1 MWESCDGMHVVTS
14 TGARIPAVFFSNWS
28 PRFEEW
34 SSSLGHQLLA
44 CSCRG
49 LLCDRAE
56 TSGGGRAWIGGKNKV
71 IPISKLPRLVGLG
84 RMESGWEWLG
94 GVERVTI
101 L

>member
-1 MWESCDGMHVVTS
+1 MHVVTS
-14 TGARIPAVFFSNWS
+14 TGARIPAVFFQT
-28 PRFEEW
+28 
-34 SSSLGHQLLA
+34 GHQ
-44 CSCRG
+44 G
-49 LLCDRAE
+49 LKNGAHPLGTNYLPAVAKGYFVTE
-56 TSGGGRAWIGGKNKV
+56 LKPLEVVGHGSVVKNKV